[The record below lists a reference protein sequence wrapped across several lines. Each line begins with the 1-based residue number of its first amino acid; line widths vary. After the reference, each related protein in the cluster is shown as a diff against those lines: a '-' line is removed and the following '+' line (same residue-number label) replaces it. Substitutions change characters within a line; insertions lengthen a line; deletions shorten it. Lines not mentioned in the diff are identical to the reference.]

1 MRFWNVTT
9 EPTLE
14 DLLDDEIMEVVVR
27 SAGLSRGDLRRQLIE
42 IARRLQPAAGAA
54 AGVSRDRSCSRAA
67 A

>member
-42 IARRLQPAAGAA
+42 IARRLQPAAGGG